1 MFRLLIFFIIL
12 GFLILGIY
20 AGAQIIKSIKPTQR
34 PKPTTAEDIE
44 ELITKIK
51 IKITQADLDQM
62 SGIEGA
68 EKELQYWKDQLAQ
81 TQELKEKTK
90 NL

>member
-12 GFLILGIY
+12 GLIILTVY
-20 AGAQIIKSIKPTQR
+20 AGFKIIKSFKI
-34 PKPTTAEDIE
+34 PKPTTTEEIE
-44 ELITKIK
+44 FLIEKIK
-51 IKITQADLDQM
+51 IKIMRAELDQM

-68 EKELQYWKDQLAQ
+68 EKDLQYWKDQLTQ
-81 TQELKEKTK
+81 TQKLKEKTN